1 MNLNQVTVPSQ
12 NVEAS
17 TVFYQKLGLKLIVD
31 ARPHY
36 VRFECPAGDA
46 TFSVH
51 KVENLASGEGTYV
64 YFELDDLD
72 DKVADFIEA
81 GIVFDEMPEERSW
94 LWREARLF
102 DPDGNKII
110 LFKAGENRKNP
121 PWRVSKQD
129 PN

>member
-1 MNLNQVTVPSQ
+1 MNLNQVTVPSVD
-12 NVEAS
+12 VEAA
-17 TVFYQKLGLKLIVD
+17 TVFYEKLGLELVVD

-36 VRFECPAGDA
+36 VRFECPVGDA

-51 KVENLASGEGTYV
+51 RVDNLPSGEGTYV

-72 DKVADFIEA
+72 DKVGDFVEA
-81 GIVFDEMPEERSW
+81 GIVFDEMPEDRSW

-110 LFKAGENRKNP
+110 LFYGGENRKNP
-121 PWRVSKQD
+121 PWRVVTKD
-129 PN
+129 PD

>member
-1 MNLNQVTVPSQ
+1 MNLNQVTVPSVD
-12 NVEAS
+12 VEAA
-17 TVFYQKLGLKLIVD
+17 TVFYEKLGLELVVD

-36 VRFECPAGDA
+36 VRFECPVGDA

-51 KVENLASGEGTYV
+51 RVDNLPSGEGTYV

-72 DKVADFIEA
+72 DKVDDFVEA
-81 GIVFDEMPEERSW
+81 GIVFDEMPEDRSW

-121 PWRVSKQD
+121 PWRVATKD
-129 PN
+129 PG